1 MALTRY
7 GRFNRRSDSLFPFG
21 KSVPVPVP
29 SVSEAQRIDKVVLDS
44 KKADGRSAQFAG
56 EDTTL
61 ARFAVL
67 NPVRFDPD
75 LTSVPVLQFTVPPGR
90 VLVVERVQI
99 GLSEPML
106 YTNGQFGWKLTV
118 NRGQLPYHDSQGLTS
133 GRTDVLGI
141 PFGGIEPD
149 SWISPLYVQ
158 TNSTVAVELVE
169 IVLPAA
175 GSHFA
180 EYLVAWC
187 WLYGTLKKTTGVL

>member
-1 MALTRY
+1 MSLTRY

-29 SVSEAQRIDKVVLDS
+29 TVDEAQRIDKVVLDS

-56 EDTTL
+56 EDTTF

-67 NPVRFDPD
+67 NPVRFDPG
-75 LTSVPVLQFTVPPGR
+75 LTTAAVLQFTVPPGR

-106 YTNGQFGWKLTV
+106 YTNGQFGWRLTV
-118 NRGQLPYHDSQGLTS
+118 NRGQLPFHDSQGLTS

-158 TNSTVAVELVE
+158 ANATVAVDLSE
-169 IVLPAA
+169 IQMPDPPN
-175 GSHFA
+175 SFN

-187 WLYGTLKKTTGVL
+187 WLYGTLKKTTGVS